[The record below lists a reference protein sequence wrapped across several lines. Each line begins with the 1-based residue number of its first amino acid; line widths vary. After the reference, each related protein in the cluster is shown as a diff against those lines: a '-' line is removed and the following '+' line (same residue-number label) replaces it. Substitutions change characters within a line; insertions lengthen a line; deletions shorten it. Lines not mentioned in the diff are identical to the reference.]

1 MNLIRSPEYLISI
14 ENLESTVALTAPLV
28 VNDRV
33 LIGFALSP
41 EESHCVELALN
52 EFIALCPSLFQ
63 DPMTPVAF
71 HGLKRIWEFLDERG
85 LRTGA
90 HTHKFLDIN
99 KIEDTRLMA
108 YLLDPECSREVDY
121 GDYQVQEALTLA
133 DVAQRYLDHDYPYRI
148 TDICDKASWELV
160 GEMLAHDAGLIF
172 QLAESLPGLMSRDL
186 RRVYR
191 NIELPLMLV
200 LDDMR
205 RVGIGFD
212 GLKCA
217 ELARETERSMALL
230 AQEITG
236 GQSVNLTSHEE
247 VYGFLVNQ
255 GVPLQLAPVYV
266 RRKGIK
272 KPLEQIAHAYPLV
285 RRLLAWWDTGRDL
298 GFLRRWAGHTR
309 IHPLWGQTR
318 SATSRVYA
326 RSPAVQNISRELRK
340 LFVPAPGN
348 VLIKADYSQ
357 AQLRIL
363 AHLSGD
369 PELVRVYNDPNG
381 DVHTETSDWLGLG
394 DRSVAKEINFAICF
408 GMGAA
413 ALCKKINELKETQG
427 RSDFIDLD
435 TAQTYIDGFYGRFPK
450 VREFFD
456 REWEKMKKLPAQ
468 QRVVRSLVGR
478 ERRFPRRPSSEME
491 RQFRVTWTQ
500 QIEADLMKTAMIR
513 LDRIFR
519 RRNMKARVVMMIHD
533 ALWVEA
539 PHDEESEVRRL
550 VRRMMTTAGRLD
562 VPLAVDFQD

>member
-1 MNLIRSPEYLISI
+1 MTRFISSEHLISTL
-14 ENLESTVALTAPLV
+14 NSQSTIALSAPLIIR
-28 VNDRV
+28 DRV

-52 EFIALCPSLFQ
+52 EFIPLCPSLYRSH
-63 DPMTPVAF
+63 MTPVAF
-71 HGLKRIWEFLDERG
+71 HGLKRIWEFLDQRVLLPEEKTDNQ
-85 LRTGA
+85 LNIT
-90 HTHKFLDIN
+90 

-121 GDYQVQEALTLA
+121 GDYHVQESLTLA
-133 DVAQRYLDHDYPYRI
+133 DVAQRYLAHDYPYRI
-148 TDICDKASWELV
+148 TDICGKASWELA

-172 QLAESLPGLMSRDL
+172 QLAERLPGLMSRDL
-186 RRVYR
+186 RRLYR

-212 GLKCA
+212 GFKCA
-217 ELARETERSMALL
+217 ELAMETERSMALL
-230 AQEITG
+230 AQQITG

-247 VYGFLVNQ
+247 VYRFLVNQ
-255 GVPLQLAPVYV
+255 GVPLQLAPAYV
-266 RRKGIK
+266 RRKGLK
-272 KPLEQIAHAYPLV
+272 QPLEQIAHAYPLV
-285 RRLLAWWDTGRDL
+285 RRILAWWGTGRDL

-326 RSPAVQNISRELRK
+326 RSPAVQNVSRELRK
-340 LFVPAPGN
+340 LFIPAPGK

-381 DVHTETSDWLGLG
+381 DVHTETSDWLGLN

-408 GMGAA
+408 GMGAT

-427 RSDFIDLD
+427 RSDFIDLN
-435 TAQTYIDGFYGRFPK
+435 TAQSYIDGFYGRFPK

-468 QRVVRSLVGR
+468 QRLVRSLVGR

-500 QIEADLMKTAMIR
+500 QIEADLMKTAMLR

-519 RRNMKARVVMMIHD
+519 RRNMKARIVMMIHD
-533 ALWVEA
+533 ALWVEC
-539 PHDEESEVRRL
+539 PNEEESEVKSL
-550 VRRMMTTAGRLD
+550 VRRMMTTAGKLA

>member
-1 MNLIRSPEYLISI
+1 MNLIRSPEYLSSISDSGGSI
-14 ENLESTVALTAPLV
+14 ALTAPIVLK
-28 VNDRV
+28 DRV
-33 LIGFALSP
+33 LIGFALSG

-52 EFIALCPSLFQ
+52 EFIALCPSLYRV
-63 DPMTPVAF
+63 DLNTVAY

-85 LRTGA
+85 LLPEAKTDNHR
-90 HTHKFLDIN
+90 DIN

-108 YLLDPECSREVDY
+108 YLLDPESSREVDY
-121 GDYQVQEALTLA
+121 GDYQVQEALSLA

-148 TDICDKASWELV
+148 TDICEKASSELA
-160 GEMLAHDAGLIF
+160 GEMLAHDAALIF
-172 QLAESLPGLMSRDL
+172 QLAQRLPGLMSHGL
-186 RRVYR
+186 RRLYR

-217 ELARETERSMALL
+217 ELVVETERSVALF

-247 VYGFLVNQ
+247 VYRFLVNQ
-255 GVPLQLAPVYV
+255 GIPLQLAPAYV

-272 KPLEQIAHAYPLV
+272 RPLEQIAHAYPLV
-285 RRLLAWWDTGRDL
+285 RRILAWWDTGRDL

-326 RSPAVQNISRELRK
+326 RSPAVQNISRGLRK

-381 DVHTETSDWLGLG
+381 DVHTETSDWLGLS

-408 GMGAA
+408 GMGSA
-413 ALCKKINELKETQG
+413 ALCKKINELKEAQG
-427 RSDFIDLD
+427 RPDFIDLD

-468 QRVVRSLVGR
+468 QRLVRSLVGR
-478 ERRFPRRPSSEME
+478 ERRFPRRPTSEME
-491 RQFRVTWTQ
+491 RQFRVTWPQ
-500 QIEADLMKTAMIR
+500 QIEADLIKTAMVR

-519 RRNMKARVVMMIHD
+519 RRNMKARIVMMIHD

-539 PHDEESEVRRL
+539 PHEEENEVRRL
-550 VRRMMTTAGRLD
+550 VERMMTTAAKLA
-562 VPLAVDFQD
+562 VPLAVDIK